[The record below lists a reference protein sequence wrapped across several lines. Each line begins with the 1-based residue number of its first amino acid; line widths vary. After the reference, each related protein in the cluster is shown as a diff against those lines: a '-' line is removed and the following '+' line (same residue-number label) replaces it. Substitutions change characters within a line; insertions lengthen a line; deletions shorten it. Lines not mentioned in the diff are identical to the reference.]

1 MGSGARGKGT
11 WLWRKNK
18 KDLSISGHLKEM
30 GFSFL
35 TVSFQHRL
43 EASIPVIRAI
53 GIFKLLWIMQ
63 A

>member
-1 MGSGARGKGT
+1 MYFGDHIKGVGSGAGGKGT
-11 WLWRKNK
+11 WLLRKTK

-43 EASIPVIRAI
+43 EASVPVI
-53 GIFKLLWIMQ
+53 
-63 A
+63 